1 MYGPEMHRTVA
12 VSTVSACLASQGGAL
27 GGRRSTTLPVWGG
40 YRYGR
45 QTRRKAGRLAQGRP
59 PGALR
64 EAPRADSDGACVDV
78 LVRLVHNKDCSSRIP
93 KSALF

>member
-1 MYGPEMHRTVA
+1 MRTWWAFALGLLEQVKTWLGYLARAQDGVAERTWFPEDVRMYGPEMHRTVA

-45 QTRRKAGRLAQGRP
+45 QTRRKAGRLA
-59 PGALR
+59 
-64 EAPRADSDGACVDV
+64 
-78 LVRLVHNKDCSSRIP
+78 H
-93 KSALF
+93 